1 MKLEVGDKVCVS
13 SGFTPEHIVVVERVT
28 KTLAIAGAQK
38 FKREYNSKSVYFHGY
53 IFGWYAEIAT
63 PEIIARIEERD
74 KRKRLIAKIQSAVLT
89 TLSTEDLQQ
98 IASLGSSNARA
109 NRQHNG

>member
-1 MKLEVGDKVCVS
+1 MQLEVGDKVCVS
-13 SGFTPEHIVVVERVT
+13 NQFTPEHVVTVERVT

-38 FKREYNSKSVYFHGY
+38 FKREYDGKRVYFHGY

-74 KRKRLIAKIQSAVLT
+74 KRKRLITKIQSSVLT